1 MPDALLLREV
11 REHLVVELVA
21 DADLDRVAGVQH
33 VELGDGQGVEPVDPR
48 RVAQADGV
56 HPSAASRPARDRA
69 ELLAARAQQV
79 GNVAAQLRG
88 ERAVPH
94 PRAIGLGDADRPVDL
109 GRGHA
114 RSRAGSARGRAR
126 RRDEGVRAVVE
137 IQHGPLSTLE
147 EHGGACLHPA
157 VEEKGGVGDIG
168 RQPSGIAEIR
178 AQDALDG
185 EALRVVDLAEEPVLL
200 RHVVFELLAE
210 QALVEEIGHADAHAG
225 GLVGIGGPH
234 ALARGADAV
243 LARLGLA
250 GPVER
255 GVIGHDHVRVL
266 GDVEV
271 AVEGNP
277 ALDERLHLLDQRGG
291 IDDHAAADDVAA
303 ARVQDPRRDG
313 LQHELLAPHHPGV
326 SGVVAA
332 LKANDHVEVRR
343 EHVHHLAL
351 ALVAPLRSH
360 DHDVRHDALL
370 PRPGS
375 AGRDL
380 PGSRR

>member
-1 MPDALLLREV
+1 MTTLAPDSATQLTSGSTVMVEALLLARAKPSSMATALRQTMSAV
-11 REHLVVELVA
+11 MDPKGTRVA
-21 DADLDRVAGVQH
+21 VLPGLTRPSMAAWAYRGGASSARAGSGTRRRASTTSQCTSIHARGPDGITLAIPRAGVQH
-33 VELGDGQGVEPVDPR
+33 VELGDGQGIAPVDPR

-126 RRDEGVRAVVE
+126 RRDEGVGAVVE
-137 IQHGPLSTLE
+137 VQRGPLGALE

-210 QALVEEIGHADAHAG
+210 QALVEEIGHANAHAG
-225 GLVGIGGPH
+225 GPVGI
-234 ALARGADAV
+234 
-243 LARLGLA
+243 
-250 GPVER
+250 
-255 GVIGHDHVRVL
+255 
-266 GDVEV
+266 
-271 AVEGNP
+271 
-277 ALDERLHLLDQRGG
+277 
-291 IDDHAAADDVAA
+291 
-303 ARVQDPRRDG
+303 
-313 LQHELLAPHHPGV
+313 
-326 SGVVAA
+326 
-332 LKANDHVEVRR
+332 
-343 EHVHHLAL
+343 
-351 ALVAPLRSH
+351 
-360 DHDVRHDALL
+360 
-370 PRPGS
+370 
-375 AGRDL
+375 
-380 PGSRR
+380 

>member
-1 MPDALLLREV
+1 MTTLAPDSATQLTSGSTVMVEALLLARAKPSSMATALRQTMIAVMDPKGTRVAVLPALTRPSVAAWAYRGGASSARAGSGTRRRASTTSQCTSIHARGAEGISLAISRGRVLVRRERGAQPGEAIQVLARLGGQVLVVPQARRRALPSRELFPHRLGLVPDALLLREV

-137 IQHGPLSTLE
+137 IQHGPLGALE

-185 EALRVVDLAEEPVLL
+185 EALRVVDLAVEPVLL
-200 RHVVFELLAE
+200 R
-210 QALVEEIGHADAHAG
+210 Q
-225 GLVGIGGPH
+225 
-234 ALARGADAV
+234 
-243 LARLGLA
+243 
-250 GPVER
+250 
-255 GVIGHDHVRVL
+255 
-266 GDVEV
+266 
-271 AVEGNP
+271 
-277 ALDERLHLLDQRGG
+277 
-291 IDDHAAADDVAA
+291 
-303 ARVQDPRRDG
+303 
-313 LQHELLAPHHPGV
+313 
-326 SGVVAA
+326 
-332 LKANDHVEVRR
+332 
-343 EHVHHLAL
+343 
-351 ALVAPLRSH
+351 
-360 DHDVRHDALL
+360 
-370 PRPGS
+370 
-375 AGRDL
+375 
-380 PGSRR
+380 